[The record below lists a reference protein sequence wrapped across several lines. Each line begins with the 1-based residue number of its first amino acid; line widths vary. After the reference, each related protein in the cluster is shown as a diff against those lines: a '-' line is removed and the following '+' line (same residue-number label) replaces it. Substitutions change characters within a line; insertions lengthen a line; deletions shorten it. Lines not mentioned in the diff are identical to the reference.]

1 LSELLLAGA
10 ASGGWLLLLLLSAG
24 ELLLDQAG
32 GWFCGN
38 GCGSGGRELLASEAA
53 LLLTRLAKMSPPC
66 DGSDADRANLGGVL

>member
-10 ASGGWLLLLLLSAG
+10 ASGGWLLLLLLSAAG

-32 GWFCGN
+32 GGFCGSE
-38 GCGSGGRELLASEAA
+38 GKASEAA

-66 DGSDADRANLGGVL
+66 GGLDADRANRVL